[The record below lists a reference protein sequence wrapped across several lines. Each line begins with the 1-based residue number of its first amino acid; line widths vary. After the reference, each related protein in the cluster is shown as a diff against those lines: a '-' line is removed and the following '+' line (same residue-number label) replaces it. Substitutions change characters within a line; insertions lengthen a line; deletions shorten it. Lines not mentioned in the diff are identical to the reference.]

1 LNIEYPY
8 TVFKS
13 ERTHA
18 KNILI
23 VRRFNVIFFPMSDRN
38 RQYINSYKLDDNKTE
53 NTCSNI
59 EVKAINKE

>member
-1 LNIEYPY
+1 
-8 TVFKS
+8 
-13 ERTHA
+13 
-18 KNILI
+18 
-23 VRRFNVIFFPMSDRN
+23 MSDRN